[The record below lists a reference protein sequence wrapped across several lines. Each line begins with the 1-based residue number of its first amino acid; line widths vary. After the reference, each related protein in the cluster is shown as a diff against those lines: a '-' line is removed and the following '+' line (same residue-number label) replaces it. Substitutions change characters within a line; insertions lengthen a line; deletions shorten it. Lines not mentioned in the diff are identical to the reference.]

1 MCIQKRPNPTKFT
14 PKLDSEDNMFEKINR
29 LDNLGMHKQA
39 DKLEKTL
46 LAVNNFMLTKKKITP
61 NQQINTKL
69 DVINSNV
76 LDLKDTVE
84 EAGGEEAE
92 EKTKDD
98 NYDI

>member
-1 MCIQKRPNPTKFT
+1 MCIQKKLSQAKFT
-14 PKLDSEDNMFEKINR
+14 QKLDLEDNMFEKINL

-76 LDLKDTVE
+76 TDLKDSVE
-84 EAGGEEAE
+84 EMGGDSSED
-92 EKTKDD
+92 KTKEDD
-98 NYDI
+98 YDI

>member
-1 MCIQKRPNPTKFT
+1 
-14 PKLDSEDNMFEKINR
+14 MFEKINL

-76 LDLKDTVE
+76 TDLKDSVE
-84 EAGGEEAE
+84 EMGGDSSED
-92 EKTKDD
+92 KTKEDD
-98 NYDI
+98 YDI

>member
-1 MCIQKRPNPTKFT
+1 
-14 PKLDSEDNMFEKINR
+14 
-29 LDNLGMHKQA
+29 
-39 DKLEKTL
+39 
-46 LAVNNFMLTKKKITP
+46 MLTKKKITP

-84 EAGGEEAE
+84 ETGSDSAE
-92 EKTKDD
+92 EKKTKEE